1 MPDAEVRAA
10 FMTPFA
16 TAQEA
21 LDAARAKTLRELG
34 RAPRILVMPH
44 GGSTLP
50 LMRL

>member
-1 MPDAEVRAA
+1 MIYIHFYAYCQTEP
-10 FMTPFA
+10 
-16 TAQEA
+16 EA
-21 LDAARAKTLRELG
+21 LDAAREKTMRTLG